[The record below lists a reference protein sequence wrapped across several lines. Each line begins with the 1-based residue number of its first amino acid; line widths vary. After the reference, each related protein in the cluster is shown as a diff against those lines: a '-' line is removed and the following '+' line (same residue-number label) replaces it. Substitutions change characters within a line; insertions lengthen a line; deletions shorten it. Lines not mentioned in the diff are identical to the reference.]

1 MARHSLFETDPFEF
15 RIEQYEFYKDKRGK
29 IRKKKLPR
37 RFDEVHIL
45 PGAFKCRVC
54 ETYDFCISQ
63 RCLGRPA
70 SRAFQ
75 WAARRANYRI
85 EVMPEITDKK
95 LKNDYRD
102 LCMTRDTINGLSLKE
117 VAAVWGCTPRT
128 ATIHVKAMASECMR
142 KAMEQTQGD
151 PDHPSTPRF
160 TLEEFTRDPR
170 EAMIAI
176 LTTLIAQI
184 EEQYPDIQ

>member
-1 MARHSLFETDPFEF
+1 MT
-15 RIEQYEFYKDKRGK
+15 
-29 IRKKKLPR
+29 
-37 RFDEVHIL
+37 
-45 PGAFKCRVC
+45 
-54 ETYDFCISQ
+54 
-63 RCLGRPA
+63 
-70 SRAFQ
+70 
-75 WAARRANYRI
+75 
-85 EVMPEITDKK
+85 EITDKK

-102 LCMTRDTINGLSLKE
+102 LCMLRDRLNGLSMQE
-117 VAAVWGCTPRT
+117 ISAVWGTTVRT
-128 ATIHVKAMASECMR
+128 ASTHVKAMASECMR